1 MPALLAAADEAGVDV
16 AIVTNESEVG
26 LGGIS
31 PEACSSVPQLL
42 CLWVPEQGSMLCP
55 MMQVFEEVEA
65 ERSRM
70 SLPWPLLSDRQ
81 KAVAQ
86 RLAAQAAEGRL
97 VLFLG
102 SGVSAGCGLATWDGL
117 LDELAA
123 QVSTCTS
130 LLAMSVFLLWTTT
143 ADRLRVCTACTRSGK
158 HSLVFGAGRLCVA
171 AGWAGGAIS
180 FTRRWH
186 WRWCWGR
193 GRGSC
198 SGPGGSAGAS
208 HAACPVQILVVAGP
222 GALAANVRACIM
234 CVGIVCVGQGRGA
247 SLPGRF
253 CPPFLPL
260 CQNCVLRLA
269 MVVLRF
275 PSDGW
280 SSRASAWVRLWRQGR
295 RVTPYPYRVI
305 VAGANMCPGRH

>member
-1 MPALLAAADEAGVDV
+1 M
-16 AIVTNESEVG
+16 
-26 LGGIS
+26 
-31 PEACSSVPQLL
+31 CS
-42 CLWVPEQGSMLCP
+42 
-55 MMQVFEEVEA
+55 MMQVFEELEA

-102 SGVSAGCGLATWDGL
+102 SGVSAGCGLATWDAL

-123 QVSTCTS
+123 QVCTCAS

-143 ADRLRVCTACTRSGK
+143 ADRMPVCTACTRSGK
-158 HSLVFGAGRLCVA
+158 HSLVFSAGRLCVA
-171 AGWAGGAIS
+171 AGWVGGAIS

-234 CVGIVCVGQGRGA
+234 PCVLASCVLARAGV
-247 SLPGRF
+247 PGR
-253 CPPFLPL
+253 CCPPPPFLPL
-260 CQNCVLRLA
+260 TTCVLRLA
-269 MVVLRF
+269 TVVLRF

-295 RVTPYPYRVI
+295 KATPYPYRVT
-305 VAGANMCPGRH
+305 VAGAIMCPGRHCGATS